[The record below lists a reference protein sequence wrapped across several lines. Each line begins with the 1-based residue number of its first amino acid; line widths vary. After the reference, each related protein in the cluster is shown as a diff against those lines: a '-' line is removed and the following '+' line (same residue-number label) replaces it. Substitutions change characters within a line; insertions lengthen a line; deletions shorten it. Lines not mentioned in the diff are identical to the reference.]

1 MNILRTHK
9 LFFTIFLTIIAQSD
23 SFAQTQILTNSEQET
38 IDLLLQRKMNQNN
51 QFSLYT
57 NFSVQLKNGLKEEV
71 EPLYKE
77 FTAQYPQIDATII
90 FANPK
95 FKLVVGNFK
104 NKIEAENLLKK
115 IQAKY
120 PDAFVVKLKH

>member
-1 MNILRTHK
+1 MKNLRTHK
-9 LFFTIFLTIIAQSD
+9 VFIIFILTFLFHQKSVAQITIIE
-23 SFAQTQILTNSEQET
+23 NSEQKT
-38 IDLLLQRKMNQNN
+38 IDLLLERKMNQNN

-57 NFSVQLKNGLKEEV
+57 NYSVQLKNGLKEEAEAV
-71 EPLYKE
+71 YRE
-77 FTAQYPQIDATII
+77 FTTEYPQIDATII

-95 FKLVVGNFK
+95 FKVVVGNFK

-115 IQAKY
+115 INYKY

>member
-1 MNILRTHK
+1 MNILRTYK
-9 LFFTIFLTIIAQSD
+9 LFITFFLTTIVQSN
-23 SFAQTQILTNSEQET
+23 SFAQTKILTNSEQET

-71 EPLYKE
+71 EPLYKD
-77 FTAQYPQIDATII
+77 FTAQYPETDATII

-115 IQAKY
+115 IQPKY

>member
-23 SFAQTQILTNSEQET
+23 SFAQTQILTNSEKET

>member
-38 IDLLLQRKMNQNN
+38 IDLLLQRKMNQNY